1 MAELVLGSP
10 VPLFDRLGALDAPA
24 NATSASASSA
34 LLSPEQLQWS
44 IGREL
49 AHLLNTRSAR
59 SAAEFMHCGGTSI
72 DYGIPD
78 FGHLS
83 SQSRQDLDQLES
95 LVKKAIGFFEPRLRN
110 VQVQALVSAQA
121 ASSPLLAISGLV
133 TIGLKLRQLNFE
145 LQLDPHMAP
154 RGKAS

>member
-10 VPLFDRLGALDAPA
+10 VPLFDRLGAQDTPA
-24 NATSASASSA
+24 SGVSA

-49 AHLLNTRSAR
+49 ANLLNTRSAR
-59 SAAEFMHCGGTSI
+59 SAAEFLICAGTTI
-72 DYGIPD
+72 DYGVPD

-83 SQSRQDLDQLES
+83 SQSPQDLEQLERI
-95 LVKKAIGFFEPRLRN
+95 VKKAIGFFEPRLRE
-110 VQVQALVSAQA
+110 VQVHAALATGA
-121 ASSPLLAISGLV
+121 AGSPSLAISGLV

-145 LQLDPHMAP
+145 LQLDPSMAP
-154 RGKAS
+154 RAKAS